1 MPHFYITGF
10 QMRQFQDGF
19 SKISFDR
26 EGFQKLKTEKKQI
39 KCYKKKFNILK
50 RDYIQNFLLCA
61 T

>member
-1 MPHFYITGF
+1 MPKKIQNLFLERARISRFYNTGF

-39 KCYKKKFNILK
+39 KCYKKDLIS
-50 RDYIQNFLLCA
+50 
-61 T
+61 